1 MPDWIA
7 FIIGFVIGI
16 IFADVV
22 FFFRYKRL
30 GVLKIDD
37 RNPEDIKIRFV
48 FNEET
53 DFSKHKNVTFSVKN
67 HANLSQK

>member
-7 FIIGFVIGI
+7 FIIGFGIGI
-16 IFADVV
+16 IAADVV
-22 FFFRYKRL
+22 FFFKYKRL
-30 GVLKIDD
+30 GTLKIDD
-37 RNPEDIKIRFV
+37 RDPEDIKMRFV

-53 DFSKHKNVTFSVKN
+53 DFSKHKHVTFSVQN

>member
-1 MPDWIA
+1 MPDLMA
-7 FIIGFVIGI
+7 FVIGLGIGI
-16 IFADVV
+16 IVADVI

-30 GVLKIDD
+30 GTLKIDD
-37 RNPEDIKIRFV
+37 HDPEDVKMRFV

-53 DFSKHKNVTFSVKN
+53 DFSRHKHIIFSVQN